1 MATEPNVAN
10 VFAGPTALYL
20 AAVGTAPPS
29 LATPPA
35 DADWLTAGFKR
46 LGYTDS
52 GVDLVS
58 TPSVKDITPDET
70 ISPILQIITGVKA
83 DFKVTLYE
91 ATIEN
96 LNRAIALTALTNPG
110 SGIKTLGLGS
120 GNPLITWAL
129 GFQGPAPG
137 GATDRVIVAWRVQ
150 VTSAITQSYQR
161 KDISKLACTF
171 SALADSSQASSQDVY
186 KVVDFNAGS

>member
-1 MATEPNVAN
+1 MATEPNAAN

-20 AAVGTAPPS
+20 ATVGTAPPS
-29 LATPPA
+29 LAALPA
-35 DADWLTAGFKR
+35 DSDWITAGWKR
-46 LGYTDS
+46 LGYSDS
-52 GVDLVS
+52 GVDIVS
-58 TPSVKDITPDET
+58 TPTVKDIIPDEV
-70 ISPILQIITGVKA
+70 ISPILQIITAVKA
-83 DFKVTLYE
+83 EFKVTLYE
-91 ATIEN
+91 PTIEN
-96 LNRAIALTALTNPG
+96 LSRAIALTALTNPG

-137 GATDRVIVAWRVQ
+137 GATARVIVAWKVQ
-150 VTSAITQSYQR
+150 VISAITQSYQR

-171 SALADSSQASSQDVY
+171 SALTDSTQASSQDVY